1 MSRLS
6 QLLGLGAVFVCALSL
21 YRSLEQ
27 SGPSVAAESRV
38 FLDAIRHSLVD
49 SGLHR
54 RDDVSITMN
63 GGEIALGFSR
73 PGCDGMILVAI
84 LPHTAQS
91 WARMAPRLDL
101 SPFQLGYFYNG
112 TMHPAVPRLER
123 LAGRLRGELR
133 PQQTAT
139 RPQVVAVAETG
150 HCALASSAA
159 PALKAASRGLLS
171 PAGRLGLPLS
181 TGDVSA

>member
-6 QLLGLGAVFVCALSL
+6 QIIGLAAVFICAVSL
-21 YRSLEQ
+21 YRTLEQ
-27 SGPSVAAESRV
+27 SARNVAAEPAAW
-38 FLDAIRHSLVD
+38 LDAIRQSLVD

-54 RDDVSITMN
+54 RDDVSIKMN
-63 GGEIALGFSR
+63 GDEVALGFSR

-101 SPFQLGYFYNG
+101 SSFHLGYFYKG
-112 TMHPAVPRLER
+112 TLHRSVPRLER

-133 PQQTAT
+133 PQEADKL
-139 RPQVVAVAETG
+139 PQVVAIAETG
-150 HCALASSAA
+150 HCALTPSAA
-159 PALKAASRGLLS
+159 PALKEVSRGQLTS
-171 PAGRLGLPLS
+171 AGRPGLPLR
-181 TGDVSA
+181 TGDDSA